1 MSLHD
6 DFGMYYN
13 GTYIGYRQNNGKVVP
28 FAVDAVSNDSDLFN
42 LRNYPSHQRQAMEHG
57 EEAYNAMV
65 FHGHVVQSTRSRV
78 SKAVSIT
85 EDRLVFDLPDPKY
98 IKLDGAYYWCS
109 YRANRS
115 TKKGMCSRRISCQLA
130 FTDQIAILMFDETPD
145 ENVIGRIFLRNGDK
159 LDYKGTPVG
168 QLNGNN
174 VTLFTEAAHLS
185 RVLQQ
190 EWPECQITVEPA
202 QTSTQTG

>member
-13 GTYIGYRQNNGKVVP
+13 GTFIGYRQNNGKVIP
-28 FAVDAVSNDSDLFN
+28 FAVDSVSNDGDLFS
-42 LRNYPSHQRQAMEHG
+42 LRNYPSSQRPRMEHG
-57 EEAYNAMV
+57 EEAYNALV
-65 FHGHVVQSTRSRV
+65 FNGTLYDGRNRNGRSV
-78 SKAVSIT
+78 GIA

-98 IKLDGAYYWCS
+98 VKVGNQYHWVS

-115 TKKGMCSRRISCQLA
+115 TKKGMCSRRIACALA
-130 FTDQIAILMFDETPD
+130 FSDQIAALMYDETPD
-145 ENVIGRIFLRNGDK
+145 ENVIGRVFLRNGSK

-168 QLNGNN
+168 QLDGVN

-190 EWPECQITVEPA
+190 EWPECQITVEEA
-202 QTSTQTG
+202 ATSTNNG